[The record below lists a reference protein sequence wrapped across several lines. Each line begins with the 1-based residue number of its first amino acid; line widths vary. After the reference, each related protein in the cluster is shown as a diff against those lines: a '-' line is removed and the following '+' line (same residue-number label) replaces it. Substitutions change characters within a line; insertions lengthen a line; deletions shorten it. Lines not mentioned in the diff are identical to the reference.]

1 MWKRYTVT
9 LICALIRNPF
19 CRNIFFQ
26 FFCRIISF
34 FCISLHNH
42 LKPFHFQKLL
52 CKCKLGSYLN
62 KTRPIFNDLGCVR
75 RAHYHIYTNIYSRI
89 PVNNHITANEYVF
102 WTYYYVSFHFNVLK
116 QRIRKLVK
124 STTLTLH
131 ILKIKSRLNL
141 KLSEDSWL
149 IIDYHLVPSRSL
161 HSRVKKEAI
170 FGLFL
175 RSLFLVF
182 SSLLK

>member
-1 MWKRYTVT
+1 MQKNEMILQKNWKKMFRQNGFRMSAQINVTV
-9 LICALIRNPF
+9 
-19 CRNIFFQ
+19 
-26 FFCRIISF
+26 
-34 FCISLHNH
+34 
-42 LKPFHFQKLL
+42 
-52 CKCKLGSYLN
+52 YL
-62 KTRPIFNDLGCVR
+62 F
-75 RAHYHIYTNIYSRI
+75 HIYTNVYSRI

-149 IIDYHLVPSRSL
+149 IIDYHLILSRSL

-175 RSLFLVF
+175 RSLFAL
-182 SSLLK
+182 SDLI